1 MILMGI
7 LRKKDFLPLC
17 VIMVF
22 PKVSMKSKEF
32 LLKFINRLIETK
44 FSVFIKVHCV
54 GMNISEISK

>member
-7 LRKKDFLPLC
+7 LGKKDFLPLC

-32 LLKFINRLIETK
+32 LLKFVNRLIETK
-44 FSVFIKVHCV
+44 FSVFIKVQIV
-54 GMNISEISK
+54 LV